1 MSSLVQSMA
10 VPVTEDTPPD
20 LLAGSMDLT
29 VLLPD
34 GRATKTSVQRA
45 TPMMDL
51 LVQLCTSHRLSP
63 GGHSLQPLGEKGALP
78 YKPSTPIGL
87 LEAWSVRVLPK
98 GAGAAA
104 GAAPALQEHPHQ
116 LPFQHTFRLQVH
128 LPRNQLLV
136 CRVTPQMGLAAVL
149 KMACDEKNLDPS
161 KYELR
166 HPINLEERLRPE
178 LTLGDYGL
186 TEVCVMAGDAS
197 GADALALQ
205 KEQERRR
212 RRAKLQRGHVA
223 PPPPHP
229 AARQTGTEVSAIT
242 GSVSSGSLGGRSSSP
257 DSAPAAPPPRAPAR
271 KRRPAPPPPA
281 VTTDSADTRGR
292 DKRDSAVV
300 ISKATSKQVV
310 SHHDG
315 TAPTVTHSRTSSD
328 SSGYHEASVLSDG
341 PDTHPGDKT
350 IAARE
355 MPPPTSNSTLPRR
368 SKLPPATG
376 TSAAL
381 PKRTGPT
388 VGNSVPLSRS
398 VSNLATG
405 VPGRTVHGEHST
417 STSSLSSTGR
427 GPRKKKAAPPPPPV
441 AVPPA
446 GPRAASLDR
455 SAATPAPSL
464 AEPATVD
471 ATAES
476 RTLPRPAAATENS
489 DARRSARIE
498 EEKEVPSPERR
509 PSSEAAGK
517 HHEQQQRPSAEL
529 PAEKADLYAKLQR
542 RLPSRGDS
550 VTSTSS
556 SGSEDA
562 AAATAGRGPAVVER
576 APVPAPAVRPSRS
589 RDGASAAAKDRRT
602 DGQSRPQPDVVA
614 VQVQSR
620 ASPPAPKGK
629 DTAPPVPLPRKKL
642 PGKVD
647 GADAPPT
654 SEPAD
659 DIDGDGAVPPPLS
672 RTGSGSSLGIYG
684 SVGRTFGAGSSL
696 LAMSSE
702 TSSVGTGCADDGA
715 DADDGL
721 LGVEESLFDREA
733 VVPEEEFVDLED
745 GEERVGGRLGR
756 WPNSEN
762 LHALL
767 GRGSVSSKHS
777 STAPDEDDMA
787 VDEGIGNDDAAE
799 EVARAF
805 ASAAAE
811 LEAAILAEDLA
822 AAAAEAEENPAADY
836 STFDPPC
843 PKSLRT
849 ANLPPQLP
857 PSPDPPAVAADTEEW
872 HYEIPAP
879 PSAFRDSAETP
890 PPTPW
895 SYEEGEVRSK
905 ANPLYDSREFA
916 ADSSVAKEKSDS
928 SAEPTAAPELRN
940 SGQMTG
946 GSNEPEPEEEVADR
960 ERVLTGVER
969 QLQSVLDAKARLL
982 LPQPQPQLIQG
993 PAVDADAALKDA
1005 DDGPAE
1011 DGTSDVPDVGED
1023 SSVSQENHSHSLLN
1037 HHHAGHLHRHTADE
1051 HHHDHRHH
1059 LHHDDHHHH
1068 HDTHSANVGMPAY
1081 LTETIDTLEG
1091 FEDLIA
1097 VGSGSRPS
1105 EERQNAEGGSNG
1117 AAELDVVR
1125 RNSSGVERPVVVAE
1139 VVKTSEGGVTP
1150 ETSPVGAEAAKVVR
1164 RSSASSYG
1172 TPTELEKS
1180 SESSSDPAVEAG
1192 EVLSRRRPS
1201 GELGV
1206 GDGKASKDEGTR
1218 AESDRQQRA
1227 QRRRTVEVAGPLVN
1241 FTITTYQRE
1250 IDPDKI
1256 FAEAEDAAVSRVSVV
1271 TAPSSV
1277 AAAGGERRPSQVSRS
1292 NSVGGSG
1299 SACSSSAGSSRRGS
1313 HAEQQRGG
1321 SHAAGVKRSV
1331 SNVYAALQDVAA
1343 REEARTRGAAESTNG
1358 EDTGSSQLQSVQVLR
1373 SILPRLKTTTEREPS
1388 SSSSEGSGATADT
1401 SAAVPK
1407 LERSPEDSQKTT
1419 GEARVTEVATKPQP
1433 QPQPQPYRPPAI
1445 SFASWGERPRDR
1457 AVSLKVDSDY
1467 RVGGAHTQA
1476 QQTSQEPQT
1485 ASADAT
1491 VDIAKAPTVDGTVP
1505 EKKPEPVTAVPSG
1518 QNVHVRSGEPAPAPA
1533 PPAAAKVEPT
1543 VIRISTAEPRI
1554 RAVQLKAQPTSS
1566 GGQRS
1571 DPAASRRDSAALTM
1585 RIISH
1590 TTAAPFVRQGT
1601 TSVTVNGDERVV
1613 PVVRAVEL
1621 KKSVLQQHQQQVDR
1635 NGQEGSGEEEE
1646 RFVGV
1651 SSLAKRFSVLGD
1663 NTVVQRRNSGVSRVA
1678 RRPVSELVTASD
1690 AALASASVSADAV
1703 GPVHRTGSFASLVSA
1718 SRASQLGRSDSS
1730 DDTRIG
1736 SSAGLVSQNGLASPT
1751 VKQAPVTV
1759 SAAPKGFPLPVVK
1772 GFRVPG
1778 AGAPEP
1784 RKGITLVAKPAAGAG
1799 VAPSAPAPAQNPH
1812 EQLMAAIRG
1821 FGGTGNLGK
1830 QTQNV
1835 AECES

>member
-620 ASPPAPKGK
+620 ASPP
-629 DTAPPVPLPRKKL
+629 
-642 PGKVD
+642 
-647 GADAPPT
+647 
-654 SEPAD
+654 
-659 DIDGDGAVPPPLS
+659 
-672 RTGSGSSLGIYG
+672 
-684 SVGRTFGAGSSL
+684 
-696 LAMSSE
+696 
-702 TSSVGTGCADDGA
+702 
-715 DADDGL
+715 
-721 LGVEESLFDREA
+721 
-733 VVPEEEFVDLED
+733 
-745 GEERVGGRLGR
+745 
-756 WPNSEN
+756 
-762 LHALL
+762 
-767 GRGSVSSKHS
+767 GSVSSKHS

>member
-1 MSSLVQSMA
+1 
-10 VPVTEDTPPD
+10 
-20 LLAGSMDLT
+20 
-29 VLLPD
+29 
-34 GRATKTSVQRA
+34 
-45 TPMMDL
+45 MDL

-104 GAAPALQEHPHQ
+104 AAGAAPALQEHPHQ

-136 CRVTPQMGLAAVL
+136 SRVTPQMGLAAVL
-149 KMACDEKNLDPS
+149 KMACDEKNLDSS

-186 TEVCVMAGDAS
+186 TEVCVMARDAS

-212 RRAKLQRGHVA
+212 RRAKQQRGHAA
-223 PPPPHP
+223 PPPPTV
-229 AARQTGTEVSAIT
+229 RQTGTEVSAIT

-281 VTTDSADTRGR
+281 VTTDSAD
-292 DKRDSAVV
+292 KRDSAVV
-300 ISKATSKQVV
+300 ISKASSKQVV

-405 VPGRTVHGEHST
+405 VPGRMVHGEHST

-441 AVPPA
+441 AVTPA
-446 GPRAASLDR
+446 GPRAVSPDR
-455 SAATPAPSL
+455 SAATPAPSP
-464 AEPATVD
+464 AEPPAVD

-476 RTLPRPAAATENS
+476 RTLPRPTAPTENS

-498 EEKEVPSPERR
+498 EEKEAPSPERR
-509 PSSEAAGK
+509 TSSETGVK
-517 HHEQQQRPSAEL
+517 HHQQQQRSSTEL
-529 PAEKADLYAKLQR
+529 TAEKADLYAKLQR

-562 AAATAGRGPAVVER
+562 AAATAGRGPAVEERER

-589 RDGASAAAKDRRT
+589 RDGASAAARDRRT

-614 VQVQSR
+614 VQVQPL

-647 GADAPPT
+647 GADAPPLAD
-654 SEPAD
+654 PAD
-659 DIDGDGAVPPPLS
+659 DVDGDGAVPPPLS

-733 VVPEEEFVDLED
+733 AVPEEEFVDLED

-777 STAPDEDDMA
+777 STAPDEDDTA

-822 AAAAEAEENPAADY
+822 AATAEAEENPAADY

-843 PKSLRT
+843 PKSLRA

-857 PSPDPPAVAADTEEW
+857 PSPDPPAVVADAEDW

-879 PSAFRDSAETP
+879 PSAFRDLAETP

-905 ANPLYDSREFA
+905 ANPLYDSREFV

-928 SAEPTAAPELRN
+928 SGEPTAATELRN
-940 SGQMTG
+940 SGQTTD
-946 GSNEPEPEEEVADR
+946 GSNAQEPEEEVADR
-960 ERVLTGVER
+960 QRALTGAER
-969 QLQSVLDAKARLL
+969 QLQGVLDAKARLL

-993 PAVDADAALKDA
+993 PAADADAVLKDT

-1068 HDTHSANVGMPAY
+1068 DPHSANVGMPAY

-1097 VGSGSRPS
+1097 VGSGSRPP
-1105 EERQNAEGGSNG
+1105 EERQNVEGGSNG
-1117 AAELDVVR
+1117 AAELEVVR

-1139 VVKTSEGGVTP
+1139 VVKSSEGGVTP
-1150 ETSPVGAEAAKVVR
+1150 ETSPVGAEAAKVAR

-1172 TPTELEKS
+1172 TSTESEKG
-1180 SESSSDPAVEAG
+1180 SESSSDLSVESG
-1192 EVLSRRRPS
+1192 EVPSRRRPS

-1256 FAEAEDAAVSRVSVV
+1256 FAEAEDAAESRVSAA

-1277 AAAGGERRPSQVSRS
+1277 AGAGGERRPSQVSRS

-1321 SHAAGVKRSV
+1321 SHAPGVKRSV

-1343 REEARTRGAAESTNG
+1343 REEARARGAAESTNE
-1358 EDTGSSQLQSVQVLR
+1358 EDSGSSQLQSVQVLR
-1373 SILPRLKTTTEREPS
+1373 SILPQLKTTPEREPS
-1388 SSSSEGSGATADT
+1388 SSSSEGSGATADA
-1401 SAAVPK
+1401 SAAVPRS
-1407 LERSPEDSQKTT
+1407 ERPPEDSWKTA
-1419 GEARVTEVATKPQP
+1419 GEARVTEVGTK
-1433 QPQPQPYRPPAI
+1433 PQPQPYRPPAI

-1476 QQTSQEPQT
+1476 QQTSREPQT
-1485 ASADAT
+1485 QSADAT
-1491 VDIAKAPTVDGTVP
+1491 ADIAKAPTLDGAVP
-1505 EKKPEPVTAVPSG
+1505 EKKPEPVMAVPSG
-1518 QNVHVRSGEPAPAPA
+1518 QNVHVRSGDPAPALA

-1554 RAVQLKAQPTSS
+1554 RAVQLKSQPAPS
-1566 GGQRS
+1566 GVQRS
-1571 DPAASRRDSAALTM
+1571 DPAAARRDGAALTM

-1621 KKSVLQQHQQQVDR
+1621 KKSALQQVDR
-1635 NGQEGSGEEEE
+1635 NGQVGSGEEEE

-1690 AALASASVSADAV
+1690 AALASASVSADPV

-1736 SSAGLVSQNGLASPT
+1736 SSAGLVSQNGLVSPT
-1751 VKQAPVTV
+1751 AKQAPVTV

-1784 RKGITLVAKPAAGAG
+1784 RKGITLVAKPKVGAGA
-1799 VAPSAPAPAQNPH
+1799 APSASAPAPAQNPH

>member
-1 MSSLVQSMA
+1 MA

-87 LEAWSVRVLPK
+87 LEAWSVRVLAK

-136 CRVTPQMGLAAVL
+136 SRVTPQMGLAAVL

-186 TEVCVMAGDAS
+186 TEVCVMARDAS

-212 RRAKLQRGHVA
+212 RRAKQQHGHAA
-223 PPPPHP
+223 PPPPTV
-229 AARQTGTEVSAIT
+229 RQTGTEVSAIT

-300 ISKATSKQVV
+300 ISKASSKQVV

-341 PDTHPGDKT
+341 PDTHPVDKT

-441 AVPPA
+441 AVTPA
-446 GPRAASLDR
+446 GPRAVSPDR
-455 SAATPAPSL
+455 FAATPAPSP
-464 AEPATVD
+464 AEPPTVD
-471 ATAES
+471 ATTES
-476 RTLPRPAAATENS
+476 RTLPRPTAPTENS

-498 EEKEVPSPERR
+498 EEKEAPSPERQ
-509 PSSEAAGK
+509 PSSETGVK
-517 HHEQQQRPSAEL
+517 HHQQQQRSSAEL
-529 PAEKADLYAKLQR
+529 TAEKADLYAKLQR

-562 AAATAGRGPAVVER
+562 AAATAGRGPAVEERER

-589 RDGASAAAKDRRT
+589 RDGASAAARDRRT

-614 VQVQSR
+614 VQVQPL
-620 ASPPAPKGK
+620 ASPP
-629 DTAPPVPLPRKKL
+629 
-642 PGKVD
+642 
-647 GADAPPT
+647 
-654 SEPAD
+654 
-659 DIDGDGAVPPPLS
+659 
-672 RTGSGSSLGIYG
+672 
-684 SVGRTFGAGSSL
+684 
-696 LAMSSE
+696 
-702 TSSVGTGCADDGA
+702 
-715 DADDGL
+715 
-721 LGVEESLFDREA
+721 
-733 VVPEEEFVDLED
+733 
-745 GEERVGGRLGR
+745 
-756 WPNSEN
+756 
-762 LHALL
+762 
-767 GRGSVSSKHS
+767 GSVSSKHS
-777 STAPDEDDMA
+777 STAPDEDDTA

-822 AAAAEAEENPAADY
+822 AATAEAEENPAADY

-843 PKSLRT
+843 PKSLRAAT
-849 ANLPPQLP
+849 LPPQLP
-857 PSPDPPAVAADTEEW
+857 PSPDPPAVVADAEDW

-905 ANPLYDSREFA
+905 ANPLYDSREFV

-928 SAEPTAAPELRN
+928 SGEPTAATELRN
-940 SGQMTG
+940 SGQTTD
-946 GSNEPEPEEEVADR
+946 GSNAQEPEEEVADR
-960 ERVLTGVER
+960 QRALTGTER
-969 QLQSVLDAKARLL
+969 QLQGVLDAKARLL
-982 LPQPQPQLIQG
+982 LPQPQLQLIQG
-993 PAVDADAALKDA
+993 PAADADAVLKDT
-1005 DDGPAE
+1005 DDGSAE
-1011 DGTSDVPDVGED
+1011 DGTSHVPDVGED

-1068 HDTHSANVGMPAY
+1068 DPHSANVGMPAY

-1097 VGSGSRPS
+1097 VGSGSRPP
-1105 EERQNAEGGSNG
+1105 EERQNVEGGSNG
-1117 AAELDVVR
+1117 AAELEVVR

-1139 VVKTSEGGVTP
+1139 VVKSSEGGVTP
-1150 ETSPVGAEAAKVVR
+1150 ETSPVGAEAAKVAR

-1172 TPTELEKS
+1172 TSTESEKG
-1180 SESSSDPAVEAG
+1180 SESSSDLSVESG
-1192 EVLSRRRPS
+1192 EVPSRRRPS

-1206 GDGKASKDEGTR
+1206 GDGKTSKDEGTR

-1256 FAEAEDAAVSRVSVV
+1256 FAEAEDAAESRVSAV

-1277 AAAGGERRPSQVSRS
+1277 AGAGGERRPSQVSRS

-1321 SHAAGVKRSV
+1321 SHAPGVKRSV

-1343 REEARTRGAAESTNG
+1343 REEARARGAVESTNE
-1358 EDTGSSQLQSVQVLR
+1358 EDSGSSQLQSVQVLR
-1373 SILPRLKTTTEREPS
+1373 SILPQLKTTPEREPS
-1388 SSSSEGSGATADT
+1388 SSSSEGSCATADA
-1401 SAAVPK
+1401 SAAVPRS
-1407 LERSPEDSQKTT
+1407 ERPPEDSRKTA
-1419 GEARVTEVATKPQP
+1419 GEARVTEVGTKPQP

-1491 VDIAKAPTVDGTVP
+1491 ADIAKAPTLDGAVP

-1518 QNVHVRSGEPAPAPA
+1518 QNVHVRSGEPAPALA

-1554 RAVQLKAQPTSS
+1554 RAVQLKSQPAPS
-1566 GGQRS
+1566 GVQRS
-1571 DPAASRRDSAALTM
+1571 DPAAARRDGAALTM

-1621 KKSVLQQHQQQVDR
+1621 KKSALQQVDR
-1635 NGQEGSGEEEE
+1635 NGQVGSGEDEE

-1690 AALASASVSADAV
+1690 AALASASVSADPV

-1736 SSAGLVSQNGLASPT
+1736 SSAGLVSQNGLVSPT
-1751 VKQAPVTV
+1751 AKQAPVTV

-1784 RKGITLVAKPAAGAG
+1784 RKGITLVAKPKVGAGA
-1799 VAPSAPAPAQNPH
+1799 APSASAPAPAQNPH